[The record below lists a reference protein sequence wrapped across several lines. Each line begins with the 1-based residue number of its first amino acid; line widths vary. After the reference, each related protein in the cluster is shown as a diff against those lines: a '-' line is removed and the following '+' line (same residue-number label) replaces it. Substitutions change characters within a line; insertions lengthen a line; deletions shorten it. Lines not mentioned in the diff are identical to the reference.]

1 MAHSDLGGI
10 KNERFWESS
19 GVNFGI
25 HVQLGLCYVFS
36 LRELEKECFTK
47 ISEFIVQK
55 LRVK

>member
-1 MAHSDLGGI
+1 M
-10 KNERFWESS
+10 
-19 GVNFGI
+19 NFGT
-25 HVQLGLCYVFS
+25 HLQLGWLMFVFS